1 MNSQNK
7 IPIESKF
14 LFNLNKVIYSSFNKE
29 INYYYA
35 LDNEGNISINKIMS
49 LNEEI
54 YNGKITFENNNP
66 LCIKSNNYNLNQFFI
81 GFEKGIK
88 IFDIRTFKCI
98 DFLNFGKNV
107 KNIINDNK
115 YILYNNDEEIKIILY
130 NTKELINISEQNI
143 ILNDFDNKI
152 NKISNINFFYNLQN
166 KIDML
171 LVPLINGDLYYSL

>member
-1 MNSQNK
+1 M
-7 IPIESKF
+7 
-14 LFNLNKVIYSSFNKE
+14 
-29 INYYYA
+29 
-35 LDNEGNISINKIMS
+35 
-49 LNEEI
+49 
-54 YNGKITFENNNP
+54 
-66 LCIKSNNYNLNQFFI
+66 LNQFFI

>member
-1 MNSQNK
+1 MNTQNK

-29 INYYYA
+29 INFYYA

-54 YNGKITFENNNP
+54 YNGKIKIDNNNP
-66 LCIKSNNYNLNQFFI
+66 LCIKNNNYNLNQFFI
-81 GFEKGIK
+81 GFENGIK
-88 IFDIRTFKCI
+88 LFDIRTFKCI

-115 YILYNNDEEIKIILY
+115 YILYHNAEEIKLILY
-130 NTKELINISEQNI
+130 NTKENININEENI
-143 ILNDFDNKI
+143 IINEFDNKN
-152 NKISNINFFYNLQN
+152 NKISNINFFYNIQN

-171 LVPLINGDLYYSL
+171 IVSCVNGDLYYSL